1 MKLKSVLCLVGFF
14 FLFTVNAHSSMI
26 GDLEIVGEITL
37 SGNDIP
43 FETNSDDGN
52 RHRSIT
58 PDIPIIATLC
68 GNNLVE
74 INFFAAVGEVE
85 ITITQDVVPVYTSS
99 ENITTSILKNIQL
112 SSDVTGAFLIEIK
125 GDNGAYAYG
134 WFNL

>member
-1 MKLKSVLCLVGFF
+1 
-14 FLFTVNAHSSMI
+14 MI

-85 ITITQDVVPVYTSS
+85 ITITQDGVPVYTSS

-112 SSDVTGAFLIEIK
+112 SSDVTGAFLMEITGLMLMDGSIYK
-125 GDNGAYAYG
+125 SRHHRHCYYIFIITTG
-134 WFNL
+134 

>member
-58 PDIPIIATLC
+58 LIFLLLQRCAGII
-68 GNNLVE
+68 
-74 INFFAAVGEVE
+74 
-85 ITITQDVVPVYTSS
+85 
-99 ENITTSILKNIQL
+99 
-112 SSDVTGAFLIEIK
+112 
-125 GDNGAYAYG
+125 
-134 WFNL
+134 W